1 MDQIRPVRSEVT
13 ARAITF
19 RAGLFATVVLGL
31 GLRLMRLDHGLPDL
45 LEEATPLRSAL
56 AMWGWPGRADS
67 LNPHMFVYPS
77 FTLYLH
83 YLAQKL
89 AFLIGHVAGQYGSAA

>member
-19 RAGLFATVVLGL
+19 RAGLFAAVVLGL

-45 LEEATPLRSAL
+45 LEEAAPLRSAL
-56 AMWGWPGRADS
+56 AMWGWPGGPPLTNLPVPGPDRVS
-67 LNPHMFVYPS
+67 S
-77 FTLYLH
+77 
-83 YLAQKL
+83 
-89 AFLIGHVAGQYGSAA
+89 